1 MTLYYNSITEIQLGG
16 RMKNNKKFAFILAII
31 ALACVGGLVFK
42 LVKASQKNETK
53 YSLYTVSAGSDLVFS
68 AISKTGDAQQF
79 YNNQAYG
86 EVEKV
91 HVKTGQSV
99 KKGDSLITFVNKEVE
114 KQIDQMQLQ
123 LEQAKSQANYALE
136 DRNSAYKSYN
146 KLVEKYNET
155 FSPELEMQIDQMEPT
170 LNQSNRAYKQALDQV
185 ELQKKQLND
194 LKESSRK
201 TINATISGVCKVNEK
216 NIDNPMSQ
224 GALVEVTSD
233 ENIIEGNIS
242 EYDYNKLKENDEVE
256 VIPINGDEKTKGTV
270 VEISNTPESQAGS
283 FEANQM
289 QNMTEQ
295 SGSNSSNFVFKIK
308 TQKPIHIGFNV
319 QVRKKSDKIE
329 LAKDMVKEE
338 DSKYY
343 VFEYKDSKAV
353 KKEVQLEKN
362 TNSYTVISGL
372 KSGDKIIS
380 KVKDLKDNQEIKVE
394 D

>member
-1 MTLYYNSITEIQLGG
+1 
-16 RMKNNKKFAFILAII
+16 MKNNKKFAIILAII

-42 LVKASQKNETK
+42 LVKANKKNETK

-68 AISKTGDAQQF
+68 AISKTGDAQQV

-114 KQIDQMQLQ
+114 KQIDQIQLQ

>member
-1 MTLYYNSITEIQLGG
+1 
-16 RMKNNKKFAFILAII
+16 MKNNKKFAIILAII

-53 YSLYTVSAGSDLVFS
+53 YSLYTVSAGSDLVFN
-68 AISKTGDAQQF
+68 AISKTGDAQQV

-86 EVEKV
+86 EIEKV

>member
-1 MTLYYNSITEIQLGG
+1 
-16 RMKNNKKFAFILAII
+16 MKNNKKFAIILAII

-42 LVKASQKNETK
+42 LVKANKKNETK

-68 AISKTGDAQQF
+68 AISKTGDVQQV

-99 KKGDSLITFVNKEVE
+99 KKGDLLITFVNKEVE
-114 KQIDQMQLQ
+114 KQIDQMEMQI
-123 LEQAKSQANYALE
+123 EQAKSQANYALE

-216 NIDNPMSQ
+216 NIDNPISQ

>member
-1 MTLYYNSITEIQLGG
+1 MLYYNSITEIQLGG
-16 RMKNNKKFAFILAII
+16 RMKNNKKFAIILAII

-42 LVKASQKNETK
+42 LVKANKKNETK

-68 AISKTGDAQQF
+68 AISKTGDAQQV

-99 KKGDSLITFVNKEVE
+99 KKGDLLITFVNKEVE

-216 NIDNPMSQ
+216 
-224 GALVEVTSD
+224 TS
-233 ENIIEGNIS
+233 II
-242 EYDYNKLKENDEVE
+242 
-256 VIPINGDEKTKGTV
+256 
-270 VEISNTPESQAGS
+270 
-283 FEANQM
+283 
-289 QNMTEQ
+289 
-295 SGSNSSNFVFKIK
+295 
-308 TQKPIHIGFNV
+308 
-319 QVRKKSDKIE
+319 R
-329 LAKDMVKEE
+329 
-338 DSKYY
+338 
-343 VFEYKDSKAV
+343 
-353 KKEVQLEKN
+353 
-362 TNSYTVISGL
+362 
-372 KSGDKIIS
+372 
-380 KVKDLKDNQEIKVE
+380 
-394 D
+394 

>member
-1 MTLYYNSITEIQLGG
+1 
-16 RMKNNKKFAFILAII
+16 MKNNKKFAIILAII

-42 LVKASQKNETK
+42 LVKANKKNETK

-68 AISKTGDAQQF
+68 AISKTGDAQQV

-319 QVRKKSDKIE
+319 QVRKKSDNIE

>member
-1 MTLYYNSITEIQLGG
+1 
-16 RMKNNKKFAFILAII
+16 MKNNKKFAIILAII
-31 ALACVGGLVFK
+31 VLACVGGLVFK

-53 YSLYTVSAGSDLVFS
+53 YSLYTVSAGSDLVFN
-68 AISKTGDAQQF
+68 AISKTGDAQQV

-86 EVEKV
+86 EIEKV

-380 KVKDLKDNQEIKVE
+380 KVKDLKDNQQIKVE

>member
-1 MTLYYNSITEIQLGG
+1 
-16 RMKNNKKFAFILAII
+16 MKNNKKFAIILAII

-42 LVKASQKNETK
+42 LVKANKKNETK

-68 AISKTGDAQQF
+68 AISKTGDAQQV

-224 GALVEVTSD
+224 GALIEVTSD

-329 LAKDMVKEE
+329 LGKDMVKEE

-362 TNSYTVISGL
+362 SNSYTVISGL

-380 KVKDLKDNQEIKVE
+380 KVKDLKDNQEIRVE

>member
-1 MTLYYNSITEIQLGG
+1 
-16 RMKNNKKFAFILAII
+16 MKNNKKFAIILAII
-31 ALACVGGLVFK
+31 ALACVGGLIFK
-42 LVKASQKNETK
+42 LVKANQKNETK

-68 AISKTGDAQQF
+68 AISKTGDAQQV

-201 TINATISGVCKVNEK
+201 TINASISGVCKVNDK

-224 GALVEVTSD
+224 GTLIEVTSD

-329 LAKDMVKEE
+329 IGKDMVKEE

-362 TNSYTVISGL
+362 SNSYTVISGL

-380 KVKDLKDNQEIKVE
+380 KVKDLKDDQEIKVE

>member
-1 MTLYYNSITEIQLGG
+1 
-16 RMKNNKKFAFILAII
+16 MKNNKRFAIILAII
-31 ALACVGGLVFK
+31 ALACVGGLIFK
-42 LVKASQKNETK
+42 LVKANQNNETK
-53 YSLYTVSAGSDLVFS
+53 YKLYTISQESDLVFS
-68 AISKTGDAQQF
+68 AISKTGDVQQV

-91 HVKTGQSV
+91 HVKNGQSV
-99 KKGDSLITFVNKEVE
+99 KKGDLLITFVDKEVE
-114 KQIDQMQLQ
+114 KQIDQMEMQI
-123 LEQAKSQANYALE
+123 EQAKSQANYALE

-155 FSPELEMQIDQMEPT
+155 FSPELEMQIDQMELT

-283 FEANQM
+283 FGSNQM

-308 TQKPIHIGFNV
+308 TQKPIHVGFNV

-329 LAKDMVKEE
+329 IAKDMVKEE

>member
-1 MTLYYNSITEIQLGG
+1 
-16 RMKNNKKFAFILAII
+16 MKNNKKFAIILAII
-31 ALACVGGLVFK
+31 ALACVGGLIFK
-42 LVKASQKNETK
+42 LVKANQKNETK

-68 AISKTGDAQQF
+68 AISKTGDAQQV

-99 KKGDSLITFVNKEVE
+99 KKGDLLITFVNKEVE
-114 KQIDQMQLQ
+114 KQIDQMEMQ

-170 LNQSNRAYKQALDQV
+170 LSQSNRAYKQALDQV

-201 TINATISGVCKVNEK
+201 TINASISGVCKVNDK

-224 GALVEVTSD
+224 GTLIEVTSD

-329 LAKDMVKEE
+329 IGKDMVKEE

-362 TNSYTVISGL
+362 SNSYTVISGL

>member
-1 MTLYYNSITEIQLGG
+1 
-16 RMKNNKKFAFILAII
+16 MKNNKKFAIILAII
-31 ALACVGGLVFK
+31 VLACVGGLVFK

-53 YSLYTVSAGSDLVFS
+53 YSLYTVSAGSDLVFN
-68 AISKTGDAQQF
+68 AISKTGDAQQV

-86 EVEKV
+86 EIEKV

>member
-1 MTLYYNSITEIQLGG
+1 
-16 RMKNNKKFAFILAII
+16 MKNNKKFAIILAII

-42 LVKASQKNETK
+42 LVKANKKNETK

-68 AISKTGDAQQF
+68 AISKTGDVQQV

-99 KKGDSLITFVNKEVE
+99 KKEDSLITFVNKEVE

-170 LNQSNRAYKQALDQV
+170 LNQSNRAYKQAFDQV

>member
-1 MTLYYNSITEIQLGG
+1 
-16 RMKNNKKFAFILAII
+16 MKNNKKFAIILAII

-42 LVKASQKNETK
+42 LVKANKKNETK
-53 YSLYTVSAGSDLVFS
+53 YSLYTVSAGSDLVFN
-68 AISKTGDAQQF
+68 AISKTGDAQQV

-86 EVEKV
+86 EIEKV

-329 LAKDMVKEE
+329 LGKDMVKEE

-362 TNSYTVISGL
+362 SNSYTVISGL

>member
-1 MTLYYNSITEIQLGG
+1 
-16 RMKNNKKFAFILAII
+16 MKNNKKFAIILAII

-42 LVKASQKNETK
+42 LVKANKKNETK

-68 AISKTGDAQQF
+68 AISKTGDVQQV

-99 KKGDSLITFVNKEVE
+99 KKGDLLITFVNKEVE
-114 KQIDQMQLQ
+114 KQIDQMEMQI
-123 LEQAKSQANYALE
+123 EQAKSQANYALE
-136 DRNSAYKSYN
+136 DRNNAYKSYN

-194 LKESSRK
+194 LKESSK
-201 TINATISGVCKVNEK
+201 KSIKATIAGTCKINDK
-216 NIDNPMSQ
+216 NFDNPMSQ
-224 GALVEVTSD
+224 GTLIEVTSD

-270 VEISNTPESQAGS
+270 VEISNTPENQAGS

>member
-1 MTLYYNSITEIQLGG
+1 
-16 RMKNNKKFAFILAII
+16 MKNNKKFAIILAII
-31 ALACVGGLVFK
+31 VLACVGGLVFK

-53 YSLYTVSAGSDLVFS
+53 YSLYTVSAGSDLVFN
-68 AISKTGDAQQF
+68 AISKTGDAQQVC
-79 YNNQAYG
+79 NNQAYG
-86 EVEKV
+86 EIEKV

-170 LNQSNRAYKQALDQV
+170 LDQSNRAYKQALDQV

>member
-1 MTLYYNSITEIQLGG
+1 
-16 RMKNNKKFAFILAII
+16 MKNNKKFAIILAII
-31 ALACVGGLVFK
+31 ALACIGGLVFK
-42 LVKASQKNETK
+42 LVKANQKNETK

-68 AISKTGDAQQF
+68 AISKTGDVQQV

-329 LAKDMVKEE
+329 LAKDTVKEE

>member
-1 MTLYYNSITEIQLGG
+1 
-16 RMKNNKKFAFILAII
+16 MKNNKKFAIILAII

-42 LVKASQKNETK
+42 LVKANKKNETK

-68 AISKTGDAQQF
+68 AISKTGDSQQV

>member
-1 MTLYYNSITEIQLGG
+1 
-16 RMKNNKKFAFILAII
+16 MKNNKKFAIILAII

-42 LVKASQKNETK
+42 LVKANKKNETK

-68 AISKTGDAQQF
+68 AISKTGDAQQV

-224 GALVEVTSD
+224 AALIEVTSD

-329 LAKDMVKEE
+329 LGKDMVKEE

-362 TNSYTVISGL
+362 SNSYTVISGL

>member
-1 MTLYYNSITEIQLGG
+1 
-16 RMKNNKKFAFILAII
+16 MKNNKKFAIILAII

-42 LVKASQKNETK
+42 LVKANKKNETK

-68 AISKTGDAQQF
+68 AISKTGDVQQV

-329 LAKDMVKEE
+329 LAKDTVKEE

>member
-1 MTLYYNSITEIQLGG
+1 
-16 RMKNNKKFAFILAII
+16 MKNNKKFAIISAII
-31 ALACVGGLVFK
+31 VLACVGGLVFK

-53 YSLYTVSAGSDLVFS
+53 YSLYTVSAGSDLVFN
-68 AISKTGDAQQF
+68 AISKTGDAQQV

-86 EVEKV
+86 EIEKV

-114 KQIDQMQLQ
+114 KQIDQMELQ

>member
-1 MTLYYNSITEIQLGG
+1 
-16 RMKNNKKFAFILAII
+16 MKNNKKFAFILAII

-68 AISKTGDAQQF
+68 AISKTGDAQQV

-319 QVRKKSDKIE
+319 QVRKKSDNIE

>member
-1 MTLYYNSITEIQLGG
+1 
-16 RMKNNKKFAFILAII
+16 MKNNKKFAIILAII

-42 LVKASQKNETK
+42 LVKANKKNETK

-68 AISKTGDAQQF
+68 AISKTGDVQQV

-99 KKGDSLITFVNKEVE
+99 KKGDLLITFVNKEVE
-114 KQIDQMQLQ
+114 KQIDQMEMQI
-123 LEQAKSQANYALE
+123 EQAKSQANYALE
-136 DRNSAYKSYN
+136 DRNNAYKSYN

-216 NIDNPMSQ
+216 NIDNPISQ

>member
-1 MTLYYNSITEIQLGG
+1 
-16 RMKNNKKFAFILAII
+16 MKNNKKFAIILAII

-68 AISKTGDAQQF
+68 AISKTGDVQQV

>member
-1 MTLYYNSITEIQLGG
+1 
-16 RMKNNKKFAFILAII
+16 MKNNKKFAIILAII

-42 LVKASQKNETK
+42 LVKANKKNETK
-53 YSLYTVSAGSDLVFS
+53 YSLYTVSAGSDLVFN
-68 AISKTGDAQQF
+68 AISKTGDVQQV

>member
-1 MTLYYNSITEIQLGG
+1 
-16 RMKNNKKFAFILAII
+16 MKNNKKFAIILAII
-31 ALACVGGLVFK
+31 ALACIGGLVFK
-42 LVKASQKNETK
+42 LVKANQTNETK

-68 AISKTGDAQQF
+68 AISKTGDAQQV

-319 QVRKKSDKIE
+319 QVRKKSDNIE

>member
-1 MTLYYNSITEIQLGG
+1 M
-16 RMKNNKKFAFILAII
+16 
-31 ALACVGGLVFK
+31 
-42 LVKASQKNETK
+42 
-53 YSLYTVSAGSDLVFS
+53 
-68 AISKTGDAQQF
+68 
-79 YNNQAYG
+79 
-86 EVEKV
+86 
-91 HVKTGQSV
+91 
-99 KKGDSLITFVNKEVE
+99 NKEVE

-123 LEQAKSQANYALE
+123 LEQAKSQASYALE
-136 DRNSAYKSYN
+136 DRNNAYKSYN
-146 KLVEKYNET
+146 KLVDKYNET

-185 ELQKKQLND
+185 ELQKKQIND

-224 GALVEVTSD
+224 GTLVEVTSD

-242 EYDYNKLKENDEVE
+242 EYDYNKLKEDEEVE

-270 VEISNTPESQAGS
+270 VEISNTPESQSGS
-283 FEANQM
+283 FGANQM

-308 TQKPIHIGFNV
+308 TEKPIHVGFNV
-319 QVRKKSDKIE
+319 QVRKKTDKID
-329 LAKDMVKEE
+329 LGKDMVKEE

-380 KVKDLKDNQEIKVE
+380 NVKDLKDNQEIKVE

>member
-1 MTLYYNSITEIQLGG
+1 
-16 RMKNNKKFAFILAII
+16 MKNNKKFAIILAII

-42 LVKASQKNETK
+42 LVKANKKNETK

-68 AISKTGDAQQF
+68 AISKTGDAQQV

-270 VEISNTPESQAGS
+270 VEISNTPASQAGS

>member
-1 MTLYYNSITEIQLGG
+1 
-16 RMKNNKKFAFILAII
+16 MKNNKKFAIILAII
-31 ALACVGGLVFK
+31 VLACVGGLVFK

-53 YSLYTVSAGSDLVFS
+53 YSLYTVSAGSDLVFN
-68 AISKTGDAQQF
+68 AISKTGDAQQV

-86 EVEKV
+86 EIEKV

-201 TINATISGVCKVNEK
+201 TINVTISGVCKVNEK

>member
-1 MTLYYNSITEIQLGG
+1 
-16 RMKNNKKFAFILAII
+16 MKNNKKFAIILAII

-42 LVKASQKNETK
+42 LVKANKKNETK
-53 YSLYTVSAGSDLVFS
+53 YSLYTVSAASDLVFS
-68 AISKTGDAQQF
+68 AISKTGDVQQV

-289 QNMTEQ
+289 QSMTEQ
-295 SGSNSSNFVFKIK
+295 SGSSSSNFVFKIK

-329 LAKDMVKEE
+329 LAKDTVKEE

>member
-1 MTLYYNSITEIQLGG
+1 
-16 RMKNNKKFAFILAII
+16 MKNNKKFAIILAII

-42 LVKASQKNETK
+42 LVKANKKNETK

-68 AISKTGDAQQF
+68 AISKTGDAQQV

-114 KQIDQMQLQ
+114 KQIDQMEMQ

>member
-1 MTLYYNSITEIQLGG
+1 
-16 RMKNNKKFAFILAII
+16 MKNNKKFAIILAII

-68 AISKTGDAQQF
+68 AISKTGDVQQV

-155 FSPELEMQIDQMEPT
+155 FSPELQMQIDQMEPT

>member
-1 MTLYYNSITEIQLGG
+1 MQLGG
-16 RMKNNKKFAFILAII
+16 RMKNNKKFAIILAII

-42 LVKASQKNETK
+42 LVKANKKNETK

-68 AISKTGDAQQF
+68 AISKTGDAQQV

-270 VEISNTPESQAGS
+270 VEISNIPESQAGS

>member
-1 MTLYYNSITEIQLGG
+1 MLYYNSITEIQLGG
-16 RMKNNKKFAFILAII
+16 RMKNNKKFAIILAII

-42 LVKASQKNETK
+42 LVKANKKNETK

-68 AISKTGDAQQF
+68 AISKTGDAQQV

-99 KKGDSLITFVNKEVE
+99 KKGDSLITFVSKEVE

-308 TQKPIHIGFNV
+308 TQRPIHIGFNV

>member
-1 MTLYYNSITEIQLGG
+1 
-16 RMKNNKKFAFILAII
+16 MKNNKKFAIILAII

-42 LVKASQKNETK
+42 LVKANKKNETK

-68 AISKTGDAQQF
+68 AISKTGDAQQV

-146 KLVEKYNET
+146 KLVEKYNAT
-155 FSPELEMQIDQMEPT
+155 FSPELEMQIDQMEPS

-185 ELQKKQLND
+185 ELQKKQIND

>member
-1 MTLYYNSITEIQLGG
+1 
-16 RMKNNKKFAFILAII
+16 MKNNKKFAIILAII

-42 LVKASQKNETK
+42 LVKANKKNETK
-53 YSLYTVSAGSDLVFS
+53 HSLYTVSAGSDLVFS
-68 AISKTGDAQQF
+68 AISKTGDVQQV

-99 KKGDSLITFVNKEVE
+99 KKGDLLITFVNKEVE
-114 KQIDQMQLQ
+114 KQIDQMEMQI
-123 LEQAKSQANYALE
+123 EQAKSQANYALE
-136 DRNSAYKSYN
+136 DRNNAYKSYN

-201 TINATISGVCKVNEK
+201 TIKATIAGTCKVNDK

-224 GALVEVTSD
+224 GTLIEVTSD

-256 VIPINGDEKTKGTV
+256 VVPINGDEKTKGTV

>member
-1 MTLYYNSITEIQLGG
+1 
-16 RMKNNKKFAFILAII
+16 MKNNKKFAIILAII
-31 ALACVGGLVFK
+31 ALACIGGLVFK
-42 LVKASQKNETK
+42 LVKANQTNETK

-68 AISKTGDAQQF
+68 AISKTGDVQQV

-270 VEISNTPESQAGS
+270 IEISNTPESQAGS